1 MKIKLVKFAEDS
13 VYNHIL
19 TSKFTSVISD
29 NFDVETFDQE
39 KTYNKNSTVICASL
53 HYYDIDKVIIDSL
66 IDSGHK
72 VVIEDLHETGLDL
85 AHYTFTDNVL
95 TMACSLTGNIQVH
108 VPMFFW
114 YDLYKPWDRPKYV
127 TNYKRLIRKNNFDK
141 KFLMLMNKI
150 SGFRDQIYSKFT
162 DILDD
167 SYYSYYQRGIQIF
180 GDKKLGVDLP
190 HSSWDRYV
198 NVEWYNRTQFSVVVE
213 TDMGVVND
221 SNIFLT
227 EKTMKPLA
235 LKHPFITLGNAGS
248 LNLLKSVGFET
259 FENMFDESYDSMPN
273 YLDRINHVHGQVKN
287 YNQTGY
293 SKLTEDKIAHNYNL
307 FYNDAEVTRRFK
319 QDVIDPILEF
329 ANSDT
334 L

>member
-1 MKIKLVKFAEDS
+1 MKIKLVTFAEDN

-19 TSKFTSVISD
+19 TTKFTQVISD
-29 NFDVETFDQE
+29 HFDVETFDIE
-39 KTYNKNSTVICASL
+39 KTYDKNSTVICVSL
-53 HYYDIDKVIIDSL
+53 YYYDLDKVVIDNL
-66 IDSGHK
+66 IDSGYK
-72 VVIEDLHETGLDL
+72 IVIEDLHETGLNL
-85 AHYTFTDNVL
+85 GHYTFTDNVL
-95 TMACSLTGNIQVH
+95 TMACSAIGNMRVH

-141 KFLMLMNKI
+141 KFLMLMNNI
-150 SGFRDQIYSKFT
+150 SRFRDQIYSKFN
-162 DILDD
+162 DILDEG
-167 SYYSYYQRGIQIF
+167 YYSYYQRGIQIF

-213 TDMGVVND
+213 SNIGVVND
-221 SNIFLT
+221 GNIFLT

-248 LNLLKSVGFET
+248 LRLLKSAGFET
-259 FENMFDESYDSMPN
+259 FENIFDESYDSVPN
-273 YLDRINHVHGQVKN
+273 YLDRIDHVYNQVKN
-287 YNQTGY
+287 YNQLGY
-293 SKLTEDKIAHNYNL
+293 SKLTEDKIEHNYNL
-307 FYNDAEVTRRFK
+307 FYNDAEITRRFK

-334 L
+334 I